1 MNTFRMKHAA
11 LAPIALV
18 FALGLSGC
26 GAGEAESEQPAAEA
40 GHAEG
45 EDEHAE
51 GEAGHAEEEAGGERV
66 TIPVESARESGIVVA
81 TAGPGAIEETL
92 NLTGRIMLQP
102 SARAEVHAPYSGP
115 VRAVLRNVG
124 DSVRRNETL
133 ARVESAE
140 SLQTYAIVTPIAG
153 VVLDRQTNIGDVT
166 SDQPLFVV
174 GDLSRLQA
182 ELNVATRDIGRISS
196 GQRVF
201 ITGLDGTTRVE
212 AQIASV
218 LPTADAHS
226 QTLIARAPLS
236 VSQGSALRPGMA
248 VRGAVVTAAQQ
259 AAVAV
264 PRDAVQTLEG
274 RSVVFVR
281 VSDDTYE
288 ARPVTLG
295 RTGATQVEILS
306 GLAAGEA
313 YVSENAFLV
322 KAEIGKGSASHD
334 H

>member
-1 MNTFRMKHAA
+1 M
-11 LAPIALV
+11 
-18 FALGLSGC
+18 
-26 GAGEAESEQPAAEA
+26 
-40 GHAEG
+40 
-45 EDEHAE
+45 
-51 GEAGHAEEEAGGERV
+51 
-66 TIPVESARESGIVVA
+66 
-81 TAGPGAIEETL
+81 
-92 NLTGRIMLQP
+92 
-102 SARAEVHAPYSGP
+102 
-115 VRAVLRNVG
+115 RAVLRNVG
-124 DSVRRNETL
+124 DSVRRGETL

-140 SLQTYAIVTPIAG
+140 SLQTYAVATPIAG

-201 ITGLDGTTRVE
+201 ITGLDGATRVE